1 MNAIETEKLGK
12 EHRIGFWRK
21 RVCALSQLDLT
32 VHEGEVFGYLGPNGA
47 GKTTTLKL
55 LMGLLRPTSGEARI
69 LGRPPGDVRIQ
80 QQVGF
85 LPEQPNFYEYLTGR
99 ELLNFYGQ
107 LLGLDR
113 PTRRERV
120 ERLAS
125 QLRIES
131 ALDLQLRTVSK
142 GMLQRVGL
150 AQALLNDPRVVLLDE
165 PMSGLDPIGR
175 REVRDLLLRLKS
187 EGRTVFFSSHIIP
200 DVEVVCDRVGILV
213 GGRLVAE
220 GPLDEIVEAKVASIE
235 VTVSHV
241 PPEVA
246 QELEHLLLTRPVS
259 RGERLLLTVKD
270 EGALAELFG
279 RLGEAKGTIHSV
291 IPQRES
297 LEEYF
302 LRHVSPEPG
311 GRTRPEN
318 APCLS

>member
-1 MNAIETEKLGK
+1 MNPIETEKLGK

-21 RVCALSQLDLT
+21 RVCAISQLDLT

-55 LMGLLRPTSGEARI
+55 LTGLLRPTSGKATI

-85 LPEQPNFYEYLTGR
+85 LPEQPSFYEYLTGR
-99 ELLNFYGQ
+99 ELLSFYGQ

-113 PTRRERV
+113 PTRRERI
-120 ERLAS
+120 EGLAR
-125 QLRIES
+125 QLRFES
-131 ALDLQLRTVSK
+131 ALDLQLRKYSK
-142 GMLQRVGL
+142 GMIQRIGL
-150 AQALLNDPRVVLLDE
+150 AQALLNDPRLVLLDE

-175 REVRDLLLRLKS
+175 REVRNLLIRLKS

-213 GGRLVAE
+213 GGRLVAQ
-220 GPLDEIVEAKVASIE
+220 GPLDEILGVRIASIE
-235 VTVSHV
+235 VTVSQV
-241 PPEVA
+241 PPEVIG
-246 QELEHLLLTRPVS
+246 ELDHLLVTQPVP

-270 EGALAELFG
+270 EGALAELLG
-279 RLGEAKGTIHSV
+279 RLLDAKAAIHA
-291 IPQRES
+291 ILPHRES

-302 LRHVSPEPG
+302 FRHVEPG
-311 GRTRPEN
+311 ELR
-318 APCLS
+318 

>member
-12 EHRIGFWRK
+12 EHRIGFWRQ

-69 LGRPPGDVRIQ
+69 LGRPPGDVRVMEQI
-80 QQVGF
+80 GF
-85 LPEQPNFYEYLTGR
+85 LPEQPSFYEYLTGR

-113 PTRRERV
+113 SIRRERV
-120 ERLAS
+120 ESVAR
-125 QLRIES
+125 QLRFES
-131 ALDLQLRTVSK
+131 VLDLQLRKYSK
-142 GMLQRVGL
+142 GMLQRLGL
-150 AQALLNDPRVVLLDE
+150 AQALLNDPRLVLLDE

-200 DVEVVCDRVGILV
+200 DVEMVCDRVGVLV
-213 GGRLVAE
+213 GGRLVAQ
-220 GPLDEIVEAKVASIE
+220 GPIDEILGVRIASIE
-235 VTVSHV
+235 VTASQV
-241 PPEVA
+241 PPEVMGA
-246 QELEHLLLTRPVS
+246 LDHLLVAQPIP
-259 RGERLLLTVKD
+259 RGERLLLMVKD
-270 EGALAELFG
+270 EGALAELLA
-279 RLGEAKGTIHSV
+279 RLLDDKAVIHA
-291 IPQRES
+291 IAPHRET

-302 LRHVSPEPG
+302 FRHVEP
-311 GRTRPEN
+311 RELR
-318 APCLS
+318 